1 MRSRSSS
8 LSTTSSPA
16 DIRDM
21 KRKSNEKASS
31 DSPEEKQSKGRL
43 VEEEVPASEQSG
55 EGAPKGHSEELDA
68 LELER
73 SERAAQDSAVGEDTI
88 YDNDETEVEEANDNG
103 LRSPTDSEIAN
114 RPWLVN
120 FYDERVNAKDPQGRT
135 LQDILYYNEDEIE
148 DRHDFIQHMFPLPEP
163 SRVQGRAELITPEVQ
178 AAFLADIRL
187 RRRLVESLD
196 RMLDFYGFEMNA
208 NGDVD
213 LVATCQREEA
223 QWWHQPLIS
232 PREGFDL
239 DAPNTWRMRSSH
251 NHLRLT
257 RIIRSLR
264 VLGLEVPAQHLHRA
278 LLVNDPAKEVCEST
292 RMYWARAA
300 QRPLHL
306 PPSEDNN
313 TAQGIPW
320 LRWPQPQQAPIVE
333 GNVVAEEG

>member
-1 MRSRSSS
+1 
-8 LSTTSSPA
+8 
-16 DIRDM
+16 M

-31 DSPEEKQSKGRL
+31 DSPEEKQNKGRL

-55 EGAPKGHSEELDA
+55 E
-68 LELER
+68 
-73 SERAAQDSAVGEDTI
+73 
-88 YDNDETEVEEANDNG
+88 ANDNG
-103 LRSPTDSEIAN
+103 LLSPTDSEIAD

-148 DRHDFIQHMFPLPEP
+148 DCHDFIQHMFPLPEP
-163 SRVQGRAELITPEVQ
+163 SRVQ
-178 AAFLADIRL
+178 
-187 RRRLVESLD
+187 D
-196 RMLDFYGFEMNA
+196 RMLDFYGFEMNE
-208 NGDVD
+208 NGDWD
-213 LVATCQREEA
+213 LTATCRREEA
-223 QWWHQPLIS
+223 QWWKKPLIT

-239 DAPNTWRMRSSH
+239 DAPNTWRIRSSH